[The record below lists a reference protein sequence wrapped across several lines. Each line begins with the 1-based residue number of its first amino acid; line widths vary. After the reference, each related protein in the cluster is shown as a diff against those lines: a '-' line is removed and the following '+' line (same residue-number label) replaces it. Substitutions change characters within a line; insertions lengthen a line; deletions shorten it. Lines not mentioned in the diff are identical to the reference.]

1 MENWDED
8 FGQPRDVWEAQ
19 AERIRQFEN
28 WQAWQRVHQSQDD
41 AHNSLIN
48 SYTLQRQAN
57 WELCAGF
64 HGRFELLT
72 VDDIKFLWDCGI
84 DPLS

>member
-1 MENWDED
+1 MVPKRDDNE
-8 FGQPRDVWEAQ
+8 PDVWEAQ

-28 WQAWQRVHQSQDD
+28 WQAWQRIHQFQDD
-41 AHNSLIN
+41 AHKSLTN
-48 SYTLQRQAN
+48 PHTLLHRAS
-57 WELCAGF
+57 WELCVVF

-72 VDDIKFLWDCGI
+72 VDDIKFLVACGI